1 MPRRRRL
8 LETLDT
14 QMGAEARLIT
24 DPRKIRALP
33 DASPLGS
40 KLDLILEGG
49 TYKDIS
55 IFSGK
60 AVQGFKT
67 PHIAMVLTSWQ
78 DKQLQLVAE
87 ARAQEP
93 EDAEEEA
100 EGAAEELSTPAVTAP
115 EAEEAVPEADTAEG
129 EPAKAESK
137 AEAELSNILANTTA
151 PRLDDDLKLE
161 AAKVR
166 REKSLFERAYK
177 AWRSWKEE
185 KDKSKRAREEQRRKR
200 QEFVKQ
206 GEEDEVE
213 DRDTWETEEL
223 RLRATAAELCAELL
237 GGEAKGTPK
246 VLLEEL
252 EKWFEHCLRMMKGH
266 RQRPVH
272 TIGA

>member
-1 MPRRRRL
+1 M
-8 LETLDT
+8 
-14 QMGAEARLIT
+14 
-24 DPRKIRALP
+24 
-33 DASPLGS
+33 
-40 KLDLILEGG
+40 
-49 TYKDIS
+49 
-55 IFSGK
+55 
-60 AVQGFKT
+60 
-67 PHIAMVLTSWQ
+67 
-78 DKQLQLVAE
+78 
-87 ARAQEP
+87 
-93 EDAEEEA
+93 
-100 EGAAEELSTPAVTAP
+100 
-115 EAEEAVPEADTAEG
+115 
-129 EPAKAESK
+129 
-137 AEAELSNILANTTA
+137 SNILANTTA

-166 REKSLFERAYK
+166 REKSLLERAYK

-213 DRDTWETEEL
+213 DRDPWETEEL

-266 RQRPVH
+266 RQRWNRQVRETFEEHSESLNERFDALLGELEGEDGFTICCEKLGHDAVPDMNPAAPAQELPLAENGFPGEIRRDCQVARDDAEKPEQDPAEEVPVPETEEEEH
-272 TIGA
+272 LAPARPKNTAIKESDETQAI